1 VGARSRGIGHP
12 VDRAIPGAASRGPL
26 SRGPVHRL
34 PLPAPP
40 PGLCG
45 FHFDFIGS
53 DDDLAAVRSR
63 VLDRWSRVPGAPDSA
78 RDEATLVAPD
88 GTIRAARFDALVK
101 RRNDAQV
108 DLKE

>member
-1 VGARSRGIGHP
+1 
-12 VDRAIPGAASRGPL
+12 
-26 SRGPVHRL
+26 
-34 PLPAPP
+34 
-40 PGLCG
+40 
-45 FHFDFIGS
+45 
-53 DDDLAAVRSR
+53 VRSR